1 MHIHNS
7 CTCDSDNLN
16 LLIKTGNVHKQ
27 RILPQTTI
35 NTSKKYEGAGIETQ
49 SKLMVAAK

>member
-7 CTCDSDNLN
+7 CTRNDDN
-16 LLIKTGNVHKQ
+16 LLIKTGNAYKQ

-35 NTSKKYEGAGIETQ
+35 NTCKKYEGAGIETQ

>member
-7 CTCDSDNLN
+7 CTRNDDHHN
-16 LLIKTGNVHKQ
+16 LLIKIANAHKQ

-35 NTSKKYEGAGIETQ
+35 NTCKKYEEEGIETQ
-49 SKLMVAAK
+49 SKMMVAV